1 MPANLHDTVYLMN
14 KSGRIKKMKEEQKI
28 QRLLEL
34 LDKLDISVIFQLIML
49 LQY

>member
-1 MPANLHDTVYLMN
+1 MN
-14 KSGRIKKMKEEQKI
+14 KSGRKKMKEEQKI

-34 LDKLDISVIFQLIML
+34 LDKLDISVIFQMLYYHIFQLIML